1 MIQTLDN
8 AFAQLNIHMSM
19 PTINALPVMLQDSG
33 TLIPKPVLLA
43 QQPQSMMPAK
53 EDAFA
58 QPQVPI

>member
-1 MIQTLDN
+1 MIQTLDS
-8 AFAQLNIHMSM
+8 AFVRQNIPMSM

-33 TLIPKPVLLA
+33 TLIPKLVLLA
-43 QQPQSMMPAK
+43 PQPQSMMPVK